1 VPARGVGHFVD
12 ASTLPMTDPD
22 QPEPE
27 PEQYNVI
34 GSWPPATEA
43 PADDVAA
50 LRAYSRALEGSVKAL
65 QAAVAALQGGAT
77 VKVEE
82 GAVSAEKKV
91 RDAPALHSQ
100 QCRWLTG

>member
-1 VPARGVGHFVD
+1 
-12 ASTLPMTDPD
+12 MTDPD
-22 QPEPE
+22 QLEPE

-34 GSWPPATEA
+34 GSWPPAIEA

-50 LRAYSRALEGSVKAL
+50 LRAYSRALEERVATLEGSVKAL

-82 GAVSAEKKV
+82 GAASAEKKV